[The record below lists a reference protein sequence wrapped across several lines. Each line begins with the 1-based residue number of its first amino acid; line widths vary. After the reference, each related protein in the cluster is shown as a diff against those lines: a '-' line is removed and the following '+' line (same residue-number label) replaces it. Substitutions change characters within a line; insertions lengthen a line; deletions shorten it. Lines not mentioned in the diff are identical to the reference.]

1 MKEMHVR
8 LMEKE
13 DFTEIYS
20 LIEKNR
26 DRLLMYFPKTS
37 AGIKDLEAAKKF
49 ARHKVRQ
56 ALERE
61 QYYFVVALKSVAE
74 IIGMVMV
81 KNIDWTIPKGELAYF
96 IDHNYEGIGI
106 TSNAVK
112 RVVEY
117 CFKELEMEK
126 LYIKFNPENV
136 GSKKVAIKNG
146 FEKEGFLKRE
156 FRTGLGELTDVERYG
171 LLRR

>member
-1 MKEMHVR
+1 MKELRVR
-8 LMEKE
+8 LIEKE
-13 DFTEIYS
+13 DFTDIYY

-26 DRLLMYFPKTS
+26 DRLITYFPKTS
-37 AGIKDLEAAKKF
+37 TGIKDLESAKKF
-49 ARHKVRQ
+49 ATYKVRQ

-61 QYYFVVALKSVAE
+61 QYCFVVALKSDPE
-74 IIGMVMV
+74 IVGMVMV
-81 KNIDWTIPKGELAYF
+81 KNIDWIIPKGELAYF
-96 IDHNYEGIGI
+96 IDQNYEGIGI
-106 TSNAVK
+106 TSNAV
-112 RVVEY
+112 RWIVEY

-126 LYIKFNPENV
+126 LYIKFNPENI

-171 LLRR
+171 LLKR